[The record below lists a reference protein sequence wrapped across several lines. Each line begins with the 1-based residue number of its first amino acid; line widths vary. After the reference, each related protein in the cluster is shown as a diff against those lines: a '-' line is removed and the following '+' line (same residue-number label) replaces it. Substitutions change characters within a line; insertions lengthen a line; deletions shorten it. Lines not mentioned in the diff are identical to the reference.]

1 MSLYSHLGVVGVT
14 PADQAAVRAVELGP
28 GAVTLVT
35 PGTSPARGTRAPA
48 DNDISIFERKG
59 RGGEGSPSIHRVA
72 ARSVLTATVLLTA
85 LAVSPVWTLLLTLN
99 RENIIMCAQKIITTL
114 GAVWTQPHSLTL
126 APLKP
131 GRQWHLPVTWSHTA
145 PL

>member
-48 DNDISIFERKG
+48 
-59 RGGEGSPSIHRVA
+59 IHGVT
-72 ARSVLTATVLLTA
+72 ARPVLTAAVLLTA

-99 RENIIMCAQKIITTL
+99 RENIIRLYT
-114 GAVWTQPHSLTL
+114 
-126 APLKP
+126 
-131 GRQWHLPVTWSHTA
+131 
-145 PL
+145 